1 MTIEST
7 SDYWRIWFYLMEGH
21 CLDVQLVNAREA
33 KHTPGR
39 PKADKLD
46 SVWLAK
52 LTEKGL
58 LRPSFVPPHE
68 IRVLR
73 DYTRMRTDLT
83 RERTRY
89 RVTAGETTGGLA
101 DQSVGG
107 GQLPGHGLGPGHGRG
122 VDRRAARSRALAEL
136 ARGRMKHK
144 HSAGG
149 DADGTVRRAPRRTGP
164 LTADRPAHHAGGT
177 TPHADH
183 LHPHRQV
190 APIVRPI
197 AERLD
202 EIPGIGAL
210 AAQVIIAEVGLDMT
224 RFPTADH
231 LVSWAKLSPRTIQSG
246 DKNTSGKIG
255 KGNPHLKGVLGQAA
269 AVAARTDTFLGERF
283 RRIVKRRGKLRA
295 LVAVARSLLVVIWH
309 LLADPTATSTTWDR
323 TTTSADWTPAERYAP
338 TSGNWKPS
346 GSTSP

>member
-1 MTIEST
+1 
-7 SDYWRIWFYLMEGH
+7 MET
-21 CLDVQLVNAREA
+21 L
-33 KHTPGR
+33 TGR
-39 PKADKLD
+39 F
-46 SVWLAK
+46 
-52 LTEKGL
+52 EE
-58 LRPSFVPPHE
+58 H
-68 IRVLR
+68 
-73 DYTRMRTDLT
+73 
-83 RERTRY
+83 
-89 RVTAGETTGGLA
+89 
-101 DQSVGG
+101 
-107 GQLPGHGLGPGHGRG
+107 H
-122 VDRRAARSRALAEL
+122 AEL
-136 ARGRMKHK
+136 ARLLLDQI
-144 HSAGG
+144 
-149 DADGTVRRAPRRTGP
+149 DA
-164 LTADRPAHHAGGT
+164 LTAQIDRLTMRVEQLPT
-177 TPHADH
+177 QITSTPTG
-183 LHPHRQV
+183 RS
-190 APIVRPI
+190 IVRPI

-202 EIPGIGAL
+202 GIPGIGAL

-338 TSGNWKPS
+338 TSGTAHA
-346 GSTSP
+346 STAGDLELPLLEVLSVVTMSPRSPRRRC